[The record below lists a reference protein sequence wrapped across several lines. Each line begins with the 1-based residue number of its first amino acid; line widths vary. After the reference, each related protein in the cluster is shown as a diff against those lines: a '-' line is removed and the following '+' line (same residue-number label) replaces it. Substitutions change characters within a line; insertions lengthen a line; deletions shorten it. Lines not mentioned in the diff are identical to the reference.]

1 MTNFM
6 KIQTNGLVL
15 IALVLFASA
24 CQQKAPVKRT
34 AEWVKV
40 MKNDLI
46 LAKTERDERLRWLK
60 TTVKKEG
67 MTKEGLEQVK
77 RAELLKKRTSL
88 VTDLLDNL
96 QDIISKEAGGG
107 LDPKTQL
114 PKTPQN
120 TKEVERIMTDNHAK
134 LVKALDD
141 YTVYLNREYK
151 DLELPRF
158 ERFTKGINYPKKMSD
173 YEVFYKGTTVS
184 EALASLISRQLVV
197 LRFESEVLKKLGG
210 EEKGYNYY

>member
-24 CQQKAPVKRT
+24 CQQKAPAKRT
-34 AEWVKV
+34 AEWVKS
-40 MKNDLI
+40 MKHSLV
-46 LAKTERDERLRWLK
+46 LARVESDNQLRWLK
-60 TTVKKEG
+60 RNVKKEG
-67 MTKEGLEQVK
+67 VTKEGLERVK
-77 RAELLKKRTSL
+77 RAELLKKRTMQ
-88 VTDLLDNL
+88 VIDLLDNL
-96 QDIISKEAGGG
+96 QDMIGKEAGGG

-120 TKEVERIMTDNHAK
+120 TQGVEKVMGDNQAK

-141 YTVYLNREYK
+141 YVKYLKWEYK

-158 ERFTKGINYPKKMSD
+158 ERLTRGVNYPKKMSD
-173 YEVFYKGTTVS
+173 YEVFYKGATVS

-197 LRFESEVLKKLGG
+197 LRYQSEVLKKLGG
-210 EEKGYNYY
+210 EEKSYFYY